1 MKLHNRHSKCCLPFS
16 QLFLLVGTVS
26 HNLDISYISII
37 IIYNTSQVK
46 NLQALKESLFF
57 NVCIIIYDFAIA
69 LVKWCM
75 LLETLEK
82 WEKIFEQK
90 INGEDEK
97 HD

>member
-1 MKLHNRHSKCCLPFS
+1 MVKENCFVVKSVMNNIKNSICKTKHQIQEQMSRQKEMT
-16 QLFLLVGTVS
+16 LLGQMI
-26 HNLDISYISII
+26 LEQQY
-37 IIYNTSQVK
+37 
-46 NLQALKESLFF
+46 
-57 NVCIIIYDFAIA
+57 
-69 LVKWCM
+69 M